1 LGDNVGEQ
9 HFFSVQQ
16 VVAAVAN
23 PGEGI
28 LFSGF
33 AVALND

>member
-16 VVAAVAN
+16 VVAVVAN

-28 LFSGF
+28 LFPRL